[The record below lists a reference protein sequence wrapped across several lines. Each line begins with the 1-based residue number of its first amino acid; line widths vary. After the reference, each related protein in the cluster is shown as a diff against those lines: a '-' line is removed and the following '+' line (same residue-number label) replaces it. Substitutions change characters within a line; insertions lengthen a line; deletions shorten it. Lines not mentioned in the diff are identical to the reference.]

1 MINEAKIDKF
11 LQDEAMTESVFN
23 AIRNSFLRK
32 KGQRDTLI
40 LAAERLAVDMLEEAW
55 RELDRYRVSE
65 DLKGNGMIT
74 KQVGI

>member
-1 MINEAKIDKF
+1 MINDSKIDRF
-11 LQDEAMTESVFN
+11 LQDEAMTSSVFN

>member
-1 MINEAKIDKF
+1 MINEAKIDRF

-40 LAAERLAVDMLEEAW
+40 LAAERLAVDMLSEAW
-55 RELDRYRVSE
+55 KELDRYRVSE
-65 DLKGNGMIT
+65 NVKGNGMIT
-74 KQVGI
+74 KQIGV